1 MKHSIWAYASVLLV
15 VAVATGCARAAR
27 DTSGFAIVDSAA
39 FDAPAE
45 TVWQTTKVVLRDL
58 DLDIYTRDKR
68 GTFVAFSGAK
78 RHLFVPHRTKYSITL
93 QPISADAT
101 RLSIETVRQVY
112 GVTLLTY
119 PDWHDRKAT
128 DNKIAMDIIEGVKAK
143 LAH

>member
-1 MKHSIWAYASVLLV
+1 
-15 VAVATGCARAAR
+15 
-27 DTSGFAIVDSAA
+27 
-39 FDAPAE
+39 
-45 TVWQTTKVVLRDL
+45 
-58 DLDIYTRDKR
+58 DIYTRDKR